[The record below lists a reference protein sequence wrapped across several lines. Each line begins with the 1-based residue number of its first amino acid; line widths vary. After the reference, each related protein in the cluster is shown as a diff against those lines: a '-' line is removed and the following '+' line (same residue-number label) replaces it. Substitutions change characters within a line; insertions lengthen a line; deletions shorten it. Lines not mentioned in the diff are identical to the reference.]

1 MSAVMALVFTC
12 LGFVLGGWFASEVY
26 VRIKRNKPP
35 LSQPSLNRCG
45 NPPVGGGVNLVEGKT
60 LEDALRKHAKMLE
73 EKNSEL
79 EKECSKL
86 KDELRRNRYA
96 DLVMLLNKISFD
108 LYIGDNTLID
118 DKHRVVIEESK
129 VFKVYGDEKLQST
142 MREYCINEDYLLN
155 TQDRELLNEAVTDFR
170 DELQHYLS
178 RDS

>member
-1 MSAVMALVFTC
+1 MGVVMASVFTC

-60 LEDALRKHAKMLE
+60 LEDTLRKHAKMLE

-86 KDELRRNRYA
+86 KNKLQSNRYA
-96 DLVMLLNKISFD
+96 DLAMLFKRLSFTTR
-108 LYIGDNTLID
+108 IKGNTLVD
-118 DKHRVVIEESK
+118 DYGKVVIEESK
-129 VFKVYGDEKLQST
+129 SIEVWGVDKCHTVW
-142 MREYCINEDYLLN
+142 EYHINENYKLN
-155 TQDRELLNEAVTDFR
+155 TKDRELLNEAVTDFSS
-170 DELQHYLS
+170 ELQHFIM
-178 RDS
+178 RD